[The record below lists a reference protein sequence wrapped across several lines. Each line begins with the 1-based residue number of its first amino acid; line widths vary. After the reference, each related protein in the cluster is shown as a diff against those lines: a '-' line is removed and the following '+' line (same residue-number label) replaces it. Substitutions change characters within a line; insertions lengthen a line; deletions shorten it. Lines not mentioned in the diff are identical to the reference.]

1 MKILQWL
8 RNLRQ
13 PKRAASEPSEAP
25 VRVQRMVRTPPDD
38 DEMMAAAIMRCWN
51 SGNMVIANRDDKG
64 NVTMTEHEVRR
75 PNAESSDRLGGGS
88 MR

>member
-25 VRVQRMVRTPPDD
+25 VRVQRMVVPPGGIHPDNVDAD
-38 DEMMAAAIMRCWN
+38 DEMMREAIARCWN
-51 SGNMVIANRDDKG
+51 SGNMVIGNRDDKG
-64 NVTMTEHEVRR
+64 NVTISEHPVDRR
-75 PNAESSDRLGGGS
+75 HNE
-88 MR
+88 